1 MINKSIIDFENG
13 SLLTKEMLECMYD
26 YPINVLNCL
35 YSNYSNG
42 IISGFDVIEKEKSI
56 YITKGLLKLD
66 NSIYIMKEDFNINTL
81 LNNLEESTT
90 YNIVFVEENNIT
102 NKNGVKNLNLKIVIN
117 EGIDDNKIKFR
128 FGKFKWNG
136 KSSLELPTTIDS
148 LFKNTIL
155 NLNEIEYAQNNTST
169 YHPLIFRCIFNYLKD
184 KKDKNMLDYIIIN
197 EISKNNVL
205 NIEIIKSYIEE
216 KGFSIKSFN
225 KEELLK
231 KFIET
236 IKLEKKENIHFKEEK
251 STITDDDDDND
262 GFMI

>member
-1 MINKSIIDFENG
+1 MINKSIIDFKNG

-26 YPINVLNCL
+26 YPINVLDCL

-42 IISGFDVIEKEKSI
+42 IISGFDVIEKEKLI

-66 NSIYIMKEDFNINTL
+66 NSIYIMKEDFNINSL
-81 LNNLEESTT
+81 FNNLEESAI
-90 YNIVFVEENNIT
+90 YSIVFAEEDNIT
-102 NKNGVKNLNLKIVIN
+102 NKNGVKNLSLKIVLDS
-117 EGIDDNKIKFR
+117 EIDDNKIKFR

-136 KSSLELPTTIDS
+136 KSILELPTTIDS

-169 YHPLIFRCIFNYLKD
+169 YHPLIFRCIFNYLKN

-216 KGFSIKSFN
+216 KGFFIESFN
-225 KEELLK
+225 KEELLR
-231 KFIET
+231 KFVET
-236 IKLEKKENIHFKEEK
+236 IKLEKKESIQHFKEKK
-251 STITDDDDDND
+251 SIITDDDDND
-262 GFMI
+262 GGMI